1 MHTPMVVDRPC
12 LFKWI
17 AHLGLMVFNRSTMW
31 ICVRHGFVDAPCQLC
46 GFIHHG
52 FVDIPCQLCG
62 YIHGFVDILCGTG
75 DYTTFQVPRFIVYVQ
90 HVF

>member
-17 AHLGLMVFNRSTMW
+17 AHLGLMVFDRSTMW
-31 ICVRHGFVDAPCQLC
+31 ICVRRGFVDTPCQLC
-46 GFIHHG
+46 GFIH
-52 FVDIPCQLCG
+52 
-62 YIHGFVDILCGTG
+62 HGFVDILCGTG